1 MSPTLRP
8 PAAHTPARRS
18 SLRLDRTDLHQ
29 LKYPSTFYHVL
40 SACNQTP
47 CLGSSVRDFH
57 SLAKC
62 LFRRHQGT
70 AKS

>member
-1 MSPTLRP
+1 MAPTLRP

-18 SLRLDRTDLHQ
+18 SLPLDRTDLHQ

-40 SACNQTP
+40 LAFNQTP
-47 CLGSSVRDFH
+47 CPGASVRDFR
-57 SLAKC
+57 SPAEC